1 MGLFNRISSQ
11 ESYISVK
18 KRSFNIIKKF
28 LSRPY
33 TWCFTT
39 YFAEGFPYTLI
50 RMVSPLFLRTMNVS
64 LESIGLTSFFSLPWI
79 LKFLWAP
86 QVDQYGTKRKWLLIM
101 QLLLA
106 QVFIVIGFLTIAGH
120 GLSAIAVL
128 LLIGAFLA
136 ATHDTA
142 IDGYYLSALDKDG
155 QSRYVGYRVMAY
167 RIAMMTGTGLI
178 TTIGVRV
185 SWFSAFLT
193 AGGLLGLL
201 YIFHHFFLPKCETE
215 KHQFRELLP
224 GMLKSGFLPGAII
237 IGITIG
243 LLYKG
248 LHTDYYKELQE
259 QFPPLSGIGFA
270 GWISIFLLL
279 SLAVLALMRD
289 RITETLTRNSDSFY
303 AQAFSSF
310 INRPHIGIILT
321 FVIFLRTGEFFLS
334 AMVAPFI
341 VDLGVKMH
349 YGWIQAAVGLPASIV
364 GAMVGGYCISRWKL
378 KNMLFPFLFAQNG
391 SNIVYMLL
399 AFSLQKYIT
408 INTGNA
414 APEPIGTTN
423 IAMVAFVQG
432 IDQFAGGLGTSV
444 LMTFLMRI
452 CTGTF
457 KSAHYAIGSGLMS
470 VSGLFTGVASGFIAA
485 RFGYGWFFGISFLI
499 SAPGMFLAFPAM
511 KVLPKEGDTTSAA
524 G

>member
-1 MGLFNRISSQ
+1 
-11 ESYISVK
+11 
-18 KRSFNIIKKF
+18 
-28 LSRPY
+28 
-33 TWCFTT
+33 
-39 YFAEGFPYTLI
+39 
-50 RMVSPLFLRTMNVS
+50 MVSPLFLRTMNVS

-86 QVDQYGTKRKWLLIM
+86 QVDQYGTKRRWLLIM

-106 QVFIVIGFLTIAGH
+106 QVFIIIGFLTIAGQ

-128 LLIGAFLA
+128 LLIGSFLA

-142 IDGYYLSALDKDG
+142 IDGFYLTALDSDG

-178 TTIGVRV
+178 TTVGVKI
-185 SWFSAFLT
+185 SWFSAFLL
-193 AGGLLGLL
+193 AGGLLCTL
-201 YIFHHFFLPKCETE
+201 YLFHRFFLPKCEPQQ
-215 KHQFRELLP
+215 HRFRELLP
-224 GMLKSGFLPGAII
+224 GMVKSAFLPGAIVTVTAI
-237 IGITIG
+237 A

-248 LHTDYYKELQE
+248 LQTTYYRQLQE
-259 QFPPLSGIGFA
+259 QYTFLSGIGFA
-270 GWISIFLLL
+270 GWISILLL
-279 SLAVLALMRD
+279 SALIVLTLMRKK
-289 RITETLTRNSDSFY
+289 ITAALTRNSDSFY
-303 AQAFSSF
+303 AQAFTGF

-321 FVIFLRTGEFFLS
+321 FIIFLRTGEFFLS

-341 VDLGVKMH
+341 VDLGVKEH
-349 YGWIQAAVGLPASIV
+349 YGWIQAAVGLPASII

-378 KNMLFPFLFAQNG
+378 KNVLFPFLFAQNG
-391 SNIVYMLL
+391 SNIIYMLL
-399 AFSLQKYIT
+399 AFTLQKFVV

-414 APEPIGTTN
+414 SPEPIGTMN
-423 IAMVAFVQG
+423 IALVACVQG

-452 CTGTF
+452 CTGTY

-511 KVLPKEGDTTSAA
+511 KVLPEEGKHKTTIE
-524 G
+524 